1 MDNRSLYLKWDRI
14 NETKTQDGFKS
25 LRITAKCI
33 PDLYIGIDQQ
43 SNRCLLLF
51 LPYQVE
57 IKLKKSQKEKLK
69 IEFLKSKNTILIILT
84 DSNFNDLFDDLISS
98 LFSEIENLSDPVDY
112 SKRLITQFYKWSAFF
127 EDKHNSKLSFEE
139 IQGIWGEL
147 QILKELIENESHEH
161 INYHLE
167 SWRGPYDNS
176 NDFVFEDKNLEIKTK
191 DEFQTHIKISS
202 EFQLEKEYCKG
213 LELVVLTLKQDLGK
227 GKSLREL
234 INEIVEL
241 ILDELGDL
249 SIFYHALLQKGLTVE
264 NSTEYDNNRFYLL
277 SKQRFDCGREEFP
290 KLVKSNIPPEI
301 NNLKYKLQT
310 SSLNDFLLEE
320 KIY

>member
-1 MDNRSLYLKWDRI
+1 MDNKSLDLKWERI
-14 NETKTQDGFKS
+14 NETKTQNGFKS
-25 LRITAKCI
+25 LRITSNCT

-43 SNRCLLLF
+43 NNRCLLLF
-51 LPYQVE
+51 LPYRVD

-69 IEFLKSKNTILIILT
+69 IDFLKSKNIILIMLT
-84 DSNFNDLFDDLISS
+84 DTNFNDLFDDLIIS

-147 QILKELIENESHEH
+147 QILKELIENESHAH
-161 INYHLE
+161 INYLLE

-191 DEFQTHIKISS
+191 DQFHTHIRITS
-202 EFQLEKEYCKG
+202 EFQLEKEYSKG

-227 GKSLREL
+227 GVSLHEL
-234 INEIVEL
+234 IKEIVIL
-241 ILDELGDL
+241 IWEHLGDL

-264 NSTEYDNNRFYLL
+264 NSSEYDNYRFCLL
-277 SKQRFDCGREEFP
+277 SKLRFDCAGEEFP
-290 KLVKSNIPPEI
+290 KLIKSNIPPEI
-301 NNLKYKLQT
+301 NDLKYKLQT
-310 SSLNDFLLEE
+310 TSLNDFLLED
-320 KIY
+320 KTY